1 LKKKRVLIAVGN
13 PHYSE
18 ILRKNLMDNS
28 NLFEV
33 APQEILHRRFIEEM
47 VDIDKPDILI
57 VHDYY
62 LESDL
67 QEPKE
72 KEKEILDVIKKLRVN
87 YDDFLRVIYLCERQK
102 GDPFLSALVGI
113 GVLDIFNENS
123 IDLEDLI
130 EQISEK
136 PRFSK
141 VEKFLHPFDLSNYGL
156 TEEQMA
162 EESEEAEE
170 DVKDEEEKV
179 DQRPIIQNVIEK
191 KIINK
196 VIEKKVINKVV
207 NKNVI
212 KREYQ
217 IHIHNQVEKVVGVN
231 VPRKLILVG
240 SPYKRTGSTFFSL
253 MLSKSIQNQ
262 GIGVSYIENP
272 YQVPYCYD
280 RFFGHKN
287 AEQYVSLFHGFI
299 DKEEES
305 EYTYEWIHEEVRLI
319 ALNADKE
326 NPYNE
331 EDVNLEVFIKLLFS
345 LQSTPYVII
354 DAGSDWEKEIFKE
367 LYQLCDY
374 AYIMIE
380 PDISN
385 MERFKQSKEPIM
397 NFIRDIALE
406 DKTFIVGNQFS
417 NKTKRKL
424 LEEDIYLI
432 PSIDK
437 DVIFQSQ
444 YAGTFYPD
452 TREELRK
459 IEQAFYPILKEIL
472 PDGFNKKSKQHA
484 PFFNGLFKR
493 KIKIEKEDVKRE
505 ETI

>member
-1 LKKKRVLIAVGN
+1 M
-13 PHYSE
+13 E
-18 ILRKNLMDNS
+18 NS

-33 APQEILHRRFIEEM
+33 APQEILHRRFLEEM

-57 VHDYY
+57 IHDYY

-87 YDDFLRVIYLCERQK
+87 YDDSLRVIYLCERQK

-141 VEKFLHPFDLSNYGL
+141 VEKFLHPFDLSSYEL
-156 TEEQMA
+156 TEEHMA
-162 EESEEAEE
+162 EESEVVE
-170 DVKDEEEKV
+170 DAVEDEEEKV

-207 NKNVI
+207 NKNII

-217 IHIHNQVEKVVGVN
+217 IHIHNQVEKVIGIN
-231 VPRKLILVG
+231 VPKKLILVG

-253 MLSKSIQNQ
+253 MLAKSIQNK

-287 AEQYVSLFHGFI
+287 AEQYASLFHGFI
-299 DKEEES
+299 DKEDEDKFS
-305 EYTYEWIHEEVRLI
+305 YEWIHEDVRLI

-326 NPYNE
+326 SHYTE
-331 EDVNLEVFIKLLFS
+331 EQVNLEVFIKLLLS

-354 DAGSDWEKEIFKE
+354 DVGSDWDKEIFKE

-380 PDISN
+380 PDIPN
-385 MERFKQSKEPIM
+385 MERFRQSKEPSM
-397 NFIRDIALE
+397 TFIRNMELD

-417 NKTKRKL
+417 STTKKKL

-432 PSIDK
+432 PSIDQ
-437 DVIFQSQ
+437 DVIFQSH
-444 YAGTFYPD
+444 YAGTFYPNN
-452 TREELRK
+452 REELRK
-459 IEQAFYPILKEIL
+459 IEQAFFPILKDIL
-472 PDGFNKKSKQHA
+472 PEGFNKNSKHHA

-493 KIKIEKEDVKRE
+493 KIKIEKEDVIRG
-505 ETI
+505 ETV